1 MMDCSTM
8 EIKQTA
14 ALTDLGYQT
23 FDNLTIDVADN
34 DYFSVRDYATY
45 VNRHFDVPSNKVTF
59 EYDDDAYYLYNE
71 TREKLFLTVDNQIVL
86 YDSKTGKEQERY
98 DIPVN
103 YNRGI
108 VIGDREIFSSDQQI
122 CITDKALGREETIK
136 DAELYSFN
144 EERALV
150 FYRNTEGTEWFVYS
164 LKENKVVCQGKT
176 GNYASTM
183 FFGENRYFLN
193 DYFEVYDMDTWKKV
207 LDLSE
212 ISNGVYGVATTS
224 DLPYF
229 VVWYQDSDAKSTGK
243 AGGSNVGYLYDKH
256 NPDEIIGEIPNYV
269 TTTKDGNVVVY
280 DGAKS
285 LYKIPLYSSEEI
297 LKMAEEYTGG
307 MELTNYQREKY
318 HLFSD

>member
-1 MMDCSTM
+1 M
-8 EIKQTA
+8 
-14 ALTDLGYQT
+14 
-23 FDNLTIDVADN
+23 
-34 DYFSVRDYATY
+34 
-45 VNRHFDVPSNKVTF
+45 
-59 EYDDDAYYLYNE
+59 
-71 TREKLFLTVDNQIVL
+71 DNQVVL
-86 YDSKTGKEQERY
+86 YDAKTGKELGQYEIPEKY
-98 DIPVN
+98 D
-103 YNRGI
+103 RGI
-108 VIGDREIFSSDQQI
+108 VVGGSEVYSSDREI
-122 CITDKALGREETIK
+122 CIRDTARNSENIIS

-144 EERALV
+144 EERALI
-150 FYRNTEGTEWFVYS
+150 FYRNTDGTEWFVYS
-164 LKENKVVCQGKT
+164 LKQNRVVCKGRT

-193 DYFEVYDMDTWKKV
+193 DYSEVYDMDTWKKV

-224 DLPYF
+224 KLPYF

-243 AGGSNVGYLYDKH
+243 AGGSNVAYLYDKH

-280 DGAKS
+280 DGARS

-297 LKMAEEYTGG
+297 LKMAGDYVGG
-307 MELTNYQREKY
+307 MELTDYQREKY